1 MAPDQW
7 AQCSSETYPSFG
19 SHQKA
24 LRGNN
29 MIRKVEKLALAIV
42 TLTFILLSG
51 MSIVAV
57 GGYEVAGDQIA
68 AVTVLVA
75 SVTGLLSIVVLWNTV
90 GSQSRRSGGL

>member
-1 MAPDQW
+1 
-7 AQCSSETYPSFG
+7 
-19 SHQKA
+19 
-24 LRGNN
+24 

-68 AVTVLVA
+68 AVIVLAA
-75 SVTGLLSIVVLWNTV
+75 SATGLLSIAVLWNVV
-90 GSQSRRSGGL
+90 GSQSRRSRGL